1 MKIAIVTGASSG
13 MGREFLLR
21 IDKEYKLDQIWAIAR
36 NKERL
41 DQLQNWATTPIRTFS
56 LDLTDPASIDVIA
69 AALGEEQPWVQLLI
83 NCSGFGKFGTFES
96 IDQRDNTGMI
106 DLNCRSYVAMTQ
118 TVLPYMNRRGII
130 LNVDSMSAFMPLPHV
145 AIYAATKAFV
155 LSWSRA
161 LNVELRPRG
170 IRSIAFCPY
179 WVMTSFFDRAND
191 KQDIQHFDKVY
202 TTEFV
207 VGKAMTY
214 MRRKKGDTCVP
225 GLYAKLLHLT
235 SRIMP
240 KRFVMWVW
248 TRSQKLDRR
257 DRHAQES

>member
-13 MGREFLLR
+13 MGREFLLK

-41 DQLQNWATTPIRTFS
+41 DQLQSWVSTPVRTFS
-56 LDLTDPASIDVIA
+56 LDLTDPASIDAIA
-69 AALGEEQPWVQLLI
+69 GALGEEQPWVQLLI
-83 NCSGFGKFGTFES
+83 NCSGYGKFGTFES
-96 IDQRDNTGMI
+96 IAQSDNTGMI
-106 DLNCRSYVAMTQ
+106 DLNCRSYVAMAQ

-145 AIYAATKAFV
+145 AVYAATKSFI

-191 KQDIQHFDKVY
+191 KKAIEHFDKVY

-207 VGKAMTY
+207 VDKAMAY
-214 MRRKKGDTCVP
+214 MRKRKGDTCVP

-235 SRIMP
+235 ARSMP
-240 KRFVMWVW
+240 KRFVMWFW
-248 TRSQKLDRR
+248 GKSQKLY
-257 DRHAQES
+257 